1 MTSPVTE
8 LTVLPWELGLIHNA
22 AMETSAQAKSSVCT
36 GWELPPLILYPFK
49 CQPCPVSF
57 TEIDPCAEEGRREL
71 ESRYSEMCMLCYL
84 GRDLDRWLRQCV
96 EMASGRP
103 HADGLGESSFVNL
116 LLFDPPAAVIRKMHD
131 WNVPNFQLVFS
142 RAIGLN
148 SVYPVPPAAARVS
161 EPLLRSF
168 HLYADALFE
177 ARVRLA
183 PGAEIRHEDFDLEIY
198 SSGEYTRLLEREWL
212 ADTLE

>member
-1 MTSPVTE
+1 
-8 LTVLPWELGLIHNA
+8 
-22 AMETSAQAKSSVCT
+22 MESLAEAKSSVRT

-49 CQPCPVSF
+49 CQPSDVSF
-57 TEIDPCAEEGRREL
+57 AEIDPCPEETRRGL
-71 ESRYSEMCMLCYL
+71 ESRYAEMCMLCYL

-96 EMASGRP
+96 EMVAGNP
-103 HADGLGESSFVNL
+103 HTDGLGESSFVNL

-131 WNVPNFQLVFS
+131 WDVPNFQLVFA

-148 SVYPVPPAAARVS
+148 SVYPVPPAATGVS

-183 PGAEIRHEDFDLEIY
+183 PGAEIRHEDFDFEIY
-198 SSGEYTRLLEREWL
+198 SSGEYARLLERDWL
-212 ADTLE
+212 ADATE